1 MLETAYEPL
10 IHMQPPRI
18 EGTQLDSAI
27 HIATLILAAGI
38 FVVAALAYY
47 KRRNRRFM
55 FLFVGFGLFFMK
67 EISFMFGVMINF
79 PYRTTVGVT
88 HILNLLVLVLFF
100 FGLLR

>member
-27 HIATLILAAGI
+27 HTATLILAVGI

-55 FLFVGFGLFFMK
+55 FLFVGFGLFLMK

-88 HILNLLVLVLFF
+88 HILNLFVLVLFF